1 MADELETLVPAQG
14 MVSAPATTLFKIA
27 LAGVLFDIAANGQ
40 TPGVSAPTF
49 LFVVAV
55 LFWPEIVRSREDAVL
70 LCAGVGFSVFAA
82 VRAAPALV
90 ALDLVVS
97 LCLFALAAI
106 PDARSIFRA
115 PLLSYFRKAL
125 ILCMSGFRAPAFVLL
140 PFGRAA
146 SRAHLG
152 RARPWLR
159 AAAIALP
166 VVVIFGVLLAS
177 ADRVF
182 GDLVTPGL
190 PHWSVGPFVGH
201 VFFTALGI
209 GAAATLSRAT
219 FGPRAPNVRL
229 PWQPPSL
236 GVAEWISVL
245 AGVDALFALFV
256 GVQFAV
262 LFGGARR
269 VRVTAGLTYAQY
281 ARTGFIQLI
290 VVAGLAVLV
299 ILGAWDLGKRL
310 NARDRRVFLGLTTV
324 MVGLCG
330 VILASALKRLMLYE
344 GAFGFTLMRFAAT
357 VVIAWVA
364 FVLLAVLAA
373 AWRGARDRV
382 VAAVLTGAVAALLV
396 VNIVNPDR
404 YIAQHNIARYE
415 RTGRIDIDYLGNAM
429 SADAVPAMVSAFTGI
444 SPFKGLPRADVLRL
458 RAELCARILLIE
470 GSDDVRSWNA
480 GRSAARSALRTV
492 GITRDT
498 CSG

>member
-1 MADELETLVPAQG
+1 MGDELETLAPAPG
-14 MVSAPATTLFKIA
+14 MVSAPTPTLVKIA
-27 LAGVLFDIAANGQ
+27 LVGVLFDVAANGQ
-40 TPGVSAPTF
+40 MPGVSAPVF
-49 LFVVAV
+49 LFVTAV
-55 LFWPEIVRSREDAVL
+55 LFWPEIVRSREDAL
-70 LCAGVGFSVFAA
+70 FLCAGVGLSIFAA
-82 VRAAPALV
+82 VRAAPALI
-90 ALDLVVS
+90 ALDLIVS

-106 PDARSIFRA
+106 PDARSMFRA

-125 ILCMSGFRAPAFVLL
+125 ILCMAGFRAPAFVLL

-146 SRAHLG
+146 SRLHLG
-152 RARPWLR
+152 RARVWLR
-159 AAAIALP
+159 SAAIALP
-166 VVVIFGVLLAS
+166 VIVIFGVLLAS

-190 PHWSVGPFVGH
+190 PHWSLGSLIGH
-201 VFFTALGI
+201 VFFIGLGI
-209 GAAATLSRAT
+209 GAAATLARAT
-219 FGPRAPNVRL
+219 FGPAARNVQV
-229 PWQPPSL
+229 PWQAPSL

-290 VVAGLAVLV
+290 VVAALAVLV
-299 ILGAWDLGKRL
+299 ILGAWDLGKRMS
-310 NARDRRVFLGLTTV
+310 ARHRRVFLGLTTL

-330 VILASALKRLMLYE
+330 IILASALKRLLLYE
-344 GAFGFTLMRFAAT
+344 RAFGFTLTRFAAT
-357 VVIAWVA
+357 VIIAWVA

-382 VAAVLTGAVAALLV
+382 IAAVLVGAVAALLLS
-396 VNIVNPDR
+396 NIVNPDR
-404 YIAQHNIARYE
+404 YVAQHNLARYE
-415 RTGRIDIDYLGNAM
+415 RTGKIDVDYLGNAM
-429 SADAVPAMVSAFTGI
+429 GADAVPAIVSAL
-444 SPFKGLPRADVLRL
+444 KGLPRADVLRL
-458 RAELCARILLIE
+458 RDELCARVVWLE

-480 GRSAARSALRTV
+480 ARSAARSALRGV